1 VILTHENYH
10 SQAANME
17 YMGTSQYKSFMDCE
31 SNTMHWLTSGEPEEP
46 TESCLQGNY
55 MHTYFQSSDA
65 FNSFC
70 EEYHNTIYNS
80 KGKKYAPFIKAD
92 EMIATLEADPKVMY
106 YLRGNK
112 EQIMTAEMFGVQW
125 KIMIDVCSEML
136 DYLLD
141 LKTCRSISE
150 WGWQWNEAESRN
162 TKVSFIEEWQYPIQ
176 MAVYS
181 EVERLARNRDTYK
194 DFYIVAVSKEKIPD
208 HAIIDLTDPERR
220 ELELNRIKENLPRIL
235 AVKSGQEPPRRCER
249 CDYCRRTK
257 MVGRPVYYTELKE
270 AY

>member
-1 VILTHENYH
+1 
-10 SQAANME
+10 M
-17 YMGTSQYKSFMDCE
+17 
-31 SNTMHWLTSGEPEEP
+31 
-46 TESCLQGNY
+46 
-55 MHTYFQSSDA
+55 
-65 FNSFC
+65 
-70 EEYHNTIYNS
+70 
-80 KGKKYAPFIKAD
+80 
-92 EMIATLEADPKVMY
+92 
-106 YLRGNK
+106 
-112 EQIMTAEMFGVQW
+112 
-125 KIMIDVCSEML
+125 
-136 DYLLD
+136 
-141 LKTCRSISE
+141 
-150 WGWQWNEAESRN
+150 
-162 TKVSFIEEWQYPIQ
+162 SFIEEWQYPIQ
-176 MAVYS
+176 VAVYS